1 MKSIDQLRDFFN
13 TDLKSDILS
22 VEGKRKGI
30 VFKVIA
36 VVLFMTALLVLIVYT
51 MLKAE
56 MSIGWIVMVVLVL
69 PVLTGALYFDLVSNR
84 DFYTDFKTRVIER
97 ILKFID
103 PSFTY
108 ISHKYIQPKQLV
120 ESKLFSHIPK
130 KYKGDDYVQGVIGKN
145 TKLEFSEVVARH
157 KNVVPT
163 GSTGKSQSNSNSDWQ
178 LTFKGLF
185 FVANVDR
192 NFKGQTFVLPA
203 GEGVESL
210 MITQGH
216 TPVPIE
222 VGDQN
227 FRNFFTVFTTDADE
241 ARRLISDVLQA
252 RLIEFRSHRTN
263 PVRFSFVGSHIN
275 VAIWHEKDLFEPK
288 IFSTLLNFGIIEEYY
303 DDLYQAI
310 SVMEQIETS
319 QSTMA

>member
-13 TDLKSDILS
+13 TDLKADIQS

-30 VFKVIA
+30 VLKVIA
-36 VVLFMTALLVLIVYT
+36 WVVFMTALTISIVYF
-51 MLKAE
+51 ML
-56 MSIGWIVMVVLVL
+56 SSGWNIGWVVFVVLVL
-69 PVLTGALYFDLVSNR
+69 PVLTGALYFDLISNR

-108 ISHKYIQPKQLV
+108 ISHKYIMPKQLV

-130 KYKGDDYVQGVIGKN
+130 KYKGDDYVQGIIGKN
-145 TKLEFSEVVARH
+145 TKIEFSEVVARH
-157 KNVVPT
+157 KQVLQS
-163 GSTGKSQSNSNSDWQ
+163 GGKSTSDWK

-185 FVANVDR
+185 FVAQVDR

-203 GEGVESL
+203 GESVESL
-210 MITQGH
+210 MTTHGNI
-216 TPVPIE
+216 PVE
-222 VGDQN
+222 LELGDQN
-227 FRNFFTVFTTDADE
+227 FRNFFTVLTTDAEE
-241 ARRLISDVLQA
+241 AKKLISATLQQRLID
-252 RLIEFRSHRTN
+252 FRSHRTN
-263 PVRFSFVGSHIN
+263 PVRFSFVGNHIN

-288 IFSTLLNFGIIEEYY
+288 IFSTLMNFGIVEEYY

-319 QSTMA
+319 QSAG